1 MTTAAQTTIDTGTEK
16 MLAHV
21 EDGIGWMTY
30 NNPARLNAMSMD
42 MNRAVPT
49 ILGEFQARDDVRVV
63 VVTGRGG

>member
-42 MNRAVPT
+42 MNRAVPRHPRR
-49 ILGEFQARDDVRVV
+49 LPGP
-63 VVTGRGG
+63 